1 MSPDDT
7 GKSGESAAREFL
19 EAQGLVFRAANV
31 RSPFG
36 EIDLVMENPRMVE
49 LVFVEVKTRR
59 GTGFGSPQ
67 ESVTVSKLA
76 KLRSL
81 VEWYRQRVRWTGHV
95 RLDVVGVLLRS
106 GREPDITH
114 IPYVG

>member
-1 MSPDDT
+1 MPLDDT
-7 GKSGESAAREFL
+7 GKSGESAARQFL
-19 EAQGLVFRAANV
+19 EARGLVFRAANV

-36 EIDLVMENPRMVE
+36 EIDIVMENPKMAE

-59 GTGFGSPQ
+59 GIGFGSPQ
-67 ESVTVSKLA
+67 ESVTAAKLA

-81 VEWYRQRVRWTGHV
+81 VEWYRRHIRWAGHV
-95 RLDVVGVLLRS
+95 RLDVVGVLLQS